1 MRLALIDIETLERLF
16 DEISDLKKTV
26 SEFTK
31 IRKLPGGENEWEYF
45 TLDEVLSLLK
55 ITKKSWYKSYKN
67 TSPKV
72 IPYTQYGDK
81 IWVRKIDLVKFLEK
95 RRVS

>member
-1 MRLALIDIETLERLF
+1 MGLTLIDIETLEKLF
-16 DEISDLKKTV
+16 EEIKELKKTV
-26 SEFTK
+26 SDFTNN
-31 IRKLPGGENEWEYF
+31 RKLEGGENEWEYF

-81 IWVRKIDLVKFLEK
+81 VWVKKVDLIKFLEK
-95 RRVS
+95 RRLS